1 MSPTVKL
8 FPDQSQWKG
17 SITLNLKEEIP
28 KNVELYTKGVFIDH
42 SRKKKYKQN
51 NTLEINYFGIDCI
64 TIPGNL
70 LK

>member
-28 KNVELYTKGVFIDH
+28 KNVELSTKGVFIDH
-42 SRKKKYKQN
+42 IPEE
-51 NTLEINYFGIDCI
+51 EI
-64 TIPGNL
+64 
-70 LK
+70 